1 MTHSR
6 EAALRTVRERWP
18 SWLERLNTFIAFP
31 SISGVSGNPEGIQGA
46 AAWLAETLSEIG
58 LEGVVIL
65 PTGGNPVVYA
75 EDLRAGAD
83 KPTVLIY
90 GHYDVVKVEPIE
102 DWDGDPFQA
111 VVIGEHLRG
120 RGTSDMKGQIIA
132 CLAAVEA
139 LHATGIP
146 PLNLKFLFEGE
157 EENPPRHLEAFLSE
171 HQSRLQ
177 SDVCLNPDAG
187 MAAPGVPSVVY
198 SLRGNMRCDLR
209 ISGPAQALHTGLFGG
224 VVHNP
229 IHALCDLIAGMHDEE
244 GRITIPGFYEKVAPL
259 DDEERE
265 LLRKVPVDEDTIL
278 GQAGVPALWGD
289 RSLTPIERIGA
300 RPAINVVHFNTERE
314 KSVIPTEAHAVIK
327 IRLVADQQPQE
338 IYEKLRHYVAQ
349 QAPPTVRWKLDFGG
363 GYPPL
368 YTERD
373 SPAVRALSRAF
384 EEVWGVA
391 PVFSRDGGGIPAAV
405 WLKQVLGIDS
415 LLTGFSS
422 PDDNL
427 HGPNEHVH
435 LPTLQQGAETLIHF
449 FYVYG
454 GSE

>member
-1 MTHSR
+1 MTQSR
-6 EAALRTVRERWP
+6 EDTVKRASERWP
-18 SWLERLNTFIAFP
+18 EWLERLKTFVAFP

-46 AAWLAETLSEIG
+46 TTWLAETLSEMG
-58 LEGVVIL
+58 LEGVAIL
-65 PTGGNPVVYA
+65 PTEGNPVVYA
-75 EDLRAGAD
+75 EDLRAGSG

-90 GHYDVVKVEPIE
+90 GHYDVVKVEPVE

-111 VVIGEHLRG
+111 VVLGEHLRG

-132 CLAAVEA
+132 CLAAVESLLA
-139 LHATGIP
+139 AGIP
-146 PLNLKFLFEGE
+146 PVNLKCLFEGE

-171 HQSRLQ
+171 HRERLQ

-229 IHALCDLIAGMHDEE
+229 IHALCELIAKMHDEE
-244 GRITIPGFYEKVAPL
+244 GRIAIPGFYEKVRPL
-259 DDEERE
+259 EEDERE
-265 LLRKVPVDEDTIL
+265 LLRRVPLEEDTIVE
-278 GQAGVPALWGD
+278 QAGVSALWGD
-289 RSLTPIERIGA
+289 RSLTPLERISA

-338 IYEKLRHYVAQ
+338 LFEKLREFVAQ
-349 QAPPTVRWKLDFGG
+349 HAPPTVRWKLDFGG
-363 GYPPL
+363 GYQPL

-373 SPAVRALSRAF
+373 SPAIRALSRAF
-384 EEVWGVA
+384 EDVWGVA
-391 PVFSRDGGGIPAAV
+391 PVLSRDGGGIPAAV
-405 WLKQVLGIDS
+405 WLKGVLGIDS

-435 LPTLQQGAETLIHF
+435 LPTLQQGVKVLIHF
-449 FYVYG
+449 FHAYG
-454 GSE
+454 GGE

>member
-1 MTHSR
+1 MAQSR
-6 EAALRTVRERWP
+6 EVALRTAREGWP
-18 SWLERLNTFIAFP
+18 TWLERLKTFITFP

-46 AAWLAETLSEIG
+46 AAWLAETLSEMD
-58 LEGVVIL
+58 LEGVAIM

-75 EDLRAGAD
+75 EDLRAEPD
-83 KPTVLIY
+83 RPTVLIY
-90 GHYDVVKVEPIE
+90 GHYDVVKVEPVE

-111 VVIGEHLRG
+111 VVLGEHLRG

-139 LHATGIP
+139 LRAAGIP

-157 EENPPRHLEAFLSE
+157 EENPPRHLEAFLGE
-171 HQSRLQ
+171 HRARLQ

-187 MAAPGVPSVVY
+187 LAAPGVPSILY
-198 SLRGNMRCDLR
+198 SLRGNTRFDLR
-209 ISGPAQALHTGLFGG
+209 ISGPTQALHTGLFGG

-229 IHALCDLIAGMHDEE
+229 VHALCELIAGFHDEG
-244 GRITIPGFYEKVAPL
+244 GRITIPGFYEKVRPL
-259 DDEERE
+259 DDDERE
-265 LLRKVPVDEDTIL
+265 LLRQVPVEESAIMD
-278 GQAGVPALWGD
+278 QAGVPALWGD

-338 IYEKLRHYVAQ
+338 LYEKLHNYVAQ
-349 QAPPTVRWKLDFGG
+349 HTPPTVRWKLDFGG

-368 YTERD
+368 YVERN
-373 SPAVRALSRAF
+373 SPAVQAMSQAF
-384 EEVWGVA
+384 KEVWGMA
-391 PVFSRDGGGIPAAV
+391 PVFSRGGGGIPAAV
-405 WLKQVLGIDS
+405 WLKGVLGIDS

-435 LPTLQQGAETLIHF
+435 LPTLQKGVETLVHF
-449 FYVYG
+449 FYEYG
-454 GSE
+454 SSG